1 MAQMELTGKK
11 RGKSREMAIKY
22 IFADVDGTLGIGGI
36 GIPEKNRLAIRKY
49 VEEGG
54 SFGVCTGRS
63 PDSVKGFIGDLPIN
77 TLSVV
82 NGGCALYDFQKG
94 EYLDELC
101 VEEDALQF
109 AFSMKKELEQFTEC
123 RIVIVNRTNYWQVK
137 TKEDQTACQ
146 QQNSYPIALLE
157 QIEKP
162 WYRIILY
169 VSAQDGIKCAEFVRS
184 HKPDGVRIEHTED
197 TLVEIMNEA
206 SGKGDAL
213 RRACR
218 YLGGTAEEAA
228 FIGDFFNDIGALKA
242 VGLSACVKNAP
253 QEVKD
258 CCDMVLSDCMDGAV
272 VEFIERVQKII

>member
-63 PDSVKGFIGDLPIN
+63 PDSVKDFIGDLPIN

-162 WYRIILY
+162 WYRIILC

-206 SGKGDAL
+206 SGKGGCTQTCL
-213 RRACR
+213 QVSWRNCRGSRVYRR
-218 YLGGTAEEAA
+218 
-228 FIGDFFNDIGALKA
+228 FF
-242 VGLSACVKNAP
+242 
-253 QEVKD
+253 
-258 CCDMVLSDCMDGAV
+258 
-272 VEFIERVQKII
+272 

>member
-36 GIPEKNRLAIRKY
+36 GIPAKNRLAIRKY

-109 AFSMKKELEQFTEC
+109 AFSMKKELKQFTEC
-123 RIVIVNRTNYWQVK
+123 RIRLPASSK
-137 TKEDQTACQ
+137 
-146 QQNSYPIALLE
+146 IATRSLCWSRSRSPG
-157 QIEKP
+157 IGSFYA
-162 WYRIILY
+162 YR
-169 VSAQDGIKCAEFVRS
+169 
-184 HKPDGVRIEHTED
+184 
-197 TLVEIMNEA
+197 
-206 SGKGDAL
+206 
-213 RRACR
+213 RRM
-218 YLGGTAEEAA
+218 E
-228 FIGDFFNDIGALKA
+228 
-242 VGLSACVKNAP
+242 
-253 QEVKD
+253 
-258 CCDMVLSDCMDGAV
+258 
-272 VEFIERVQKII
+272 